1 MRNLLIVFVFIYIYS
16 GFAREIEIEGKVRDA
31 NTYSAI
37 PSVNIYVQNSPE
49 GTTSGSNGTF
59 KLIIRNPAENTMLI
73 FEHIA
78 FDTLFFELSDA
89 LETDDF
95 YLQPRIIQFPQITV
109 EAQRERPDIAKDI
122 PQSIAIIEAKRFEVQ
137 GYVDAGDLLK
147 TDQSIQIDENI
158 SGEKN
163 ISIRAGNAE
172 DVIILYNGIKMNDVY
187 DNRFDLSLINLEDI
201 RQIQII
207 KGSNT
212 ALYGS
217 EAFSGV
223 INFIPKA
230 HRNYLIRFMQR
241 FGSYN
246 SGDFNLQLNHNFFN
260 RLNISYNF
268 KKGANKR
275 RYADD
280 TSNTF
285 HLENNLTYHTGN
297 IVYNLSANPETQLTD
312 QFSGSFIHSKTA
324 FNDRRYNES
333 ILNLNRVFSVRFEG
347 DIVMIRDLNMVASK
361 QLFDKQENLNISGG
375 YHNRLFKNDRSYLNM
390 EKYFNFGTIDLL
402 AAYQYENS
410 GLDYSDKISTATESQ
425 PGVESGIFQQIRH
438 GFVSILKI
446 KTPTYSSFMQTAD
459 LDISYRY
466 DDVAN
471 NSDNVV
477 FRDPEFA
484 DDNIANNAWSHS
496 TVKFSAHLNGNHEI
510 SEYTT
515 FINYGTNIKFPTL
528 FQQLSVPGVADPS
541 TPGISTNLNPE
552 KNRSLEVGFELKRE
566 FANPGNMDGWLLS
579 GTYFENYYENKFR
592 TYTKP
597 GIPVSFYENVPTA
610 DISGFEGRIVGYFL
624 HKKLTFEFAV
634 SDYSISDK
642 AAFPFKYDTKLI
654 ANMLVDHAGYSFQIH
669 WFYESEQIGLIIDND
684 DPEFVR
690 LGLEL
695 PAYQNLDIHLGK
707 TFEVWKFK
715 LFTNFTVRNLLNTE
729 FDLAGIAIRDR
740 RFYLSFGFE
749 Y

>member
-1 MRNLLIVFVFIYIYS
+1 MRNLLIVFVLFIVCS
-16 GFAREIEIEGKVRDA
+16 GFAREIKIEGKVRDA
-31 NTYSAI
+31 NTYFAI
-37 PSVNIYVQNSPE
+37 QMVNIYVKDSKE
-49 GTTSGSNGTF
+49 GTTSGSDGTF
-59 KLIIRNPAENTMLI
+59 KLIINNPTENTILI

-78 FDTLFFELSDA
+78 FDTLFVELPDA
-89 LETDDF
+89 LEMDDF
-95 YLQPRIIQFPQITV
+95 YLQPRIIQFPKITI
-109 EAQRERPDIAKDI
+109 EAQKEQPDIAKDL
-122 PQSIAIIEAKRFEVQ
+122 PQAIAIVDAKRFEVQ

-147 TDQSIQIDENI
+147 TEQSVQIDENI

-201 RQIQII
+201 RQVQII

-223 INFIPKA
+223 VNFIPKT

-246 SGDFNLQLNHNFFN
+246 SGDFNLQLNHYFFN

-268 KKGANKR
+268 KKCANNR
-275 RYADD
+275 RYADSPTD
-280 TSNTF
+280 NF
-285 HLENNLTYHTGN
+285 HLENKLTYHTGN
-297 IVYNLSANPETQLTD
+297 IVYNFSDKPETQLTD
-312 QFSGSFIHSKTA
+312 QFSGSFIYSKTS
-324 FNDRRYNES
+324 FDDQRNNES
-333 ILNLNRVFSVRFEG
+333 IKNLNRAFSIRFEG
-347 DIVMIRDLNMVASK
+347 DIAMIRDLNLIASK
-361 QLFDKQENLNISGG
+361 QLLDKEENLDFTGG
-375 YHNRLFKNDRSYLNM
+375 YHNRLFKNDRSYLNV
-390 EKYFNFGTIDLL
+390 EKNFDFGKFDLL
-402 AAYQYENS
+402 AAYQYEIAD
-410 GLDYSDKISTATESQ
+410 LDYSDKINPSAEPQ
-425 PGVESGIFQQIRH
+425 PGVESGLFKQIRH

-446 KTPTYSSFMQTAD
+446 QTPTTASSMQTAN

-466 DDVAN
+466 DDVSN
-471 NSDNVV
+471 TSEKVV
-477 FRDPEFA
+477 FRDPEFVE
-484 DDNIANNAWSHS
+484 DNIANNNWSHS
-496 TVKFSAHLNGNHEI
+496 TVKFSAHLSGNHEI

-515 FINYGTNIKFPTL
+515 FLNYGTNIKFPTL
-528 FQQLSVPGVADPS
+528 FQQLSVPGVADPT
-541 TPGISTNLNPE
+541 TPGVNTNLNPE
-552 KNRSLEVGFELKRE
+552 KNRSLEIGLELKRE

-579 GTYFENYYENKFR
+579 GTYFKNYYENKFR

-610 DISGFEGRIVGYFL
+610 DISGFEGRVAGYFL
-624 HKKLTFEFAV
+624 RNKLTLEFAI

-642 AAFPFKYDTKLI
+642 AAFPFKYDSKLI
-654 ANMLVDHAGYSFQIH
+654 ANILIDHAGYSFQVH

-684 DPEFVR
+684 DPEYVR
-690 LGLEL
+690 QGLVL
-695 PAYQNLDIHLGK
+695 PEYQNLDIHFGK
-707 TFEVWKFK
+707 IFEVWQFK
-715 LFTNFTVRNLLNTE
+715 LFANFTVRNLLNTE

-740 RFYLSFGFE
+740 RFYISLGFE